1 MTHKKVIIV
10 GSGPAGH
17 TAAIYA
23 GKALLEPLMFEG
35 FMAGGIAA
43 GGQLTTTTVIEN
55 FPGFP
60 TGIDGSQLMMQMRQ
74 QSLNSG
80 AQIQTL
86 TVDSVDLS
94 SKPFKVNVGNETYT
108 ADMLII
114 ATGATAKRMGIKGE
128 AEFWQKGI
136 SACAICDG
144 GLPIFRNKKIV
155 VIWGGDAAMEEA
167 IHLTHFASEVVVLVR
182 RDALRASKAMQERA
196 LNNPKITFMRNTEAE
211 EAIGDKFLTGVSV
224 INNKTG
230 EKSLI
235 ECSGLFYAI
244 GHQPNTSFLNGQLEL
259 DEAGYILTK
268 PGTTQTSVDWVFA
281 AGDVQDKKYRQAITS
296 AGSGCMAALE
306 AEKYLQELN

>member
-43 GGQLTTTTVIEN
+43 GWQLTTTTVIEN

-60 TGIDGSQLMMQMRQ
+60 TGIDGSELMMQMRQ

-94 SKPFKVNVGNETYT
+94 SKPFKVNVGNDTYT
-108 ADMLII
+108 ADTLII
-114 ATGATAKRMGIKGE
+114 ATGATAKRMGLKGE
-128 AEFWQKGI
+128 TEFWQKGI

-182 RDALRASKAMQERA
+182 KDTLRASKAMQERA

-211 EAIGDKFLTGVSV
+211 EALGDKFLTGVSV

-235 ECSGLFYAI
+235 ECAGLFYAI
-244 GHQPNTSFLNGQLEL
+244 GHQPNTAFLNGQLEL

-268 PGTTQTSVDWVFA
+268 PGTTQTSVAGVFA

-306 AEKYLQELN
+306 AEKYLQEQA

>member
-1 MTHKKVIIV
+1 
-10 GSGPAGH
+10 
-17 TAAIYA
+17 
-23 GKALLEPLMFEG
+23 
-35 FMAGGIAA
+35 MAGGIAA

-60 TGIDGSQLMMQMRQ
+60 TGIDGSELMMHMRQ

-108 ADMLII
+108 TDTLII

-268 PGTTQTSVDWVFA
+268 PGTTQTSVAWVFA

>member
-60 TGIDGSQLMMQMRQ
+60 TGIDGSELMMHMRQ

-108 ADMLII
+108 ADTLII

-211 EAIGDKFLTGVSV
+211 EAIGDKLLTGVSV

-268 PGTTQTSVDWVFA
+268 PGTTQTSVAWVFA